1 MLDSI
6 SIEKNQN
13 NVQAV
18 KDSTAQVSASNTT
31 NTIFNSTADTQGNVD
46 KQSASII
53 NCSETQNNNEL
64 TSQQNKNKI
73 YKQIEELCVEYRIDI
88 EDAKKAN

>member
-1 MLDSI
+1 MSNSI
-6 SIEKNQN
+6 QIT
-13 NVQAV
+13 NVQNISA
-18 KDSTAQVSASNTT
+18 AQTT
-31 NTIFNSTADTQGNVD
+31 KACQNAD

-73 YKQIEELCVEYRIDI
+73 YI
-88 EDAKKAN
+88 